1 MQPPVRP
8 PMTSPATF
16 QMIEAV
22 AEPFEGAPAHVH
34 RRWSDAFKTEI
45 AAESLIPGA
54 KVSEIARRVGVD
66 ASQIYQWRKAAVRA
80 GWISQAPTPA
90 ATKALPVPETRIPMI
105 EISVGGAT
113 IRCEAGFDEAHLR
126 RVIRAVRQS

>member
-1 MQPPVRP
+1 
-8 PMTSPATF
+8 MTSPATF

-22 AEPFEGAPAHVH
+22 AEPFEGAPAQIH

-54 KVSEIARRVGVD
+54 KVSDIARRVGVD

-80 GWISQAPTPA
+80 GWISPAPSPSPVA
-90 ATKALPVPETRIPMI
+90 AKALPTPEVRIPTI
-105 EISVGGAT
+105 EISLGGAM

>member
-1 MQPPVRP
+1 
-8 PMTSPATF
+8 MTSPATF

-22 AEPFEGAPAHVH
+22 AESFEGAPAQIH

-45 AAESLIPGA
+45 AAESLMPGA

-80 GWISQAPTPA
+80 GWISPA
-90 ATKALPVPETRIPMI
+90 SASTARKALPAPEVRVPVI
-105 EISVGGAT
+105 EISLGGAT

-126 RVIRAVRQS
+126 RVILAVRQS